1 MCGRRQ
7 PLNNTGHGDTLAA
20 STRAL
25 RLLCCHAACYTDSDT
40 RDDREDVSLYSGGE
54 VVIASCWCLCVCD
67 SV

>member
-1 MCGRRQ
+1 VVATCGRRQ

-20 STRAL
+20 STP
-25 RLLCCHAACYTDSDT
+25 CTESAACYTDSDT

-54 VVIASCWCLCVCD
+54 VVIAACWCLCVCD